1 LGHEYSKHIHAAQCL
16 PQGSESTYDAE
27 AIYRGRSPLPE
38 LHTIRTELDDLQEKV
53 DNITGY
59 RKEID
64 HALERIAPSSNTSA
78 SVRKS

>member
-1 LGHEYSKHIHAAQCL
+1 
-16 PQGSESTYDAE
+16 
-27 AIYRGRSPLPE
+27 LPE